1 MVGDITHD
9 NTPQCHENWPQHHAT
24 PSLLQITGKW
34 GFKRVVMV
42 SHTNV
47 PAPPIGAR
55 MVPFR
60 ARVLPGPEVMVA
72 DGSNAFGPDGRLT
85 DERYAK
91 ALDELMALLRAE
103 AGRKA

>member
-1 MVGDITHD
+1 
-9 NTPQCHENWPQHHAT
+9 
-24 PSLLQITGKW
+24 
-34 GFKRVVMV
+34 
-42 SHTNV
+42 
-47 PAPPIGAR
+47 
-55 MVPFR
+55 
-60 ARVLPGPEVMVA
+60 MVA